1 MESTKATFR
10 ECDIRGSEC
19 WEGFLDTTNASN
31 DRKREPETGKKPY
44 KKPSF
49 KFQTVFEV
57 SALVCG
63 KIAATSS
70 ACNSN
75 KKVS

>member
-1 MESTKATFR
+1 MESTRATFR
-10 ECDIRGSEC
+10 ECDIRGAEY
-19 WEGFLDTTNASN
+19 WEGFLDTTNVSN
-31 DRKREPETGKKPY
+31 DKKREPVTGKKPY

-63 KIAATSS
+63 KIAATQS